1 MKKITFLIRSLER
14 SGGGGAEKQLTTLA
28 KGLSLKGYDVSVL
41 CFYPDANSEIDFS
54 GTSIKL
60 ISLGK
65 QSRWDMVGFFGRLFQ
80 QLKYI
85 QPDVLQSYL
94 PDSNLLTILL
104 KPLFPTTK
112 MVWGIRHSNWGNS
125 QLNIEKGKKLSKW
138 VELTLYVEQ
147 KLAQFADLIIANS
160 HAGQKYHVS
169 KGFPAETMVVIPN
182 GINID
187 HFQPDPEAGKTV
199 RQEWGISANTILIGL
214 IGRLHPMKDHSTFLK
229 AAALLAQDREDLR
242 FVCVG
247 GVREQ
252 EYAEE
257 LYELTHQLG
266 ITQQVIWAGVRVDM
280 SAVYNALDIFV
291 STSAFGEGFSNA
303 IGEAMACGKPC
314 VVTDVGD
321 SGLVVGDRGIVV
333 PPKDPQALKTAVLQL
348 IMEMSAGNQI
358 QAEVRQRIV
367 ENFSV
372 PQLVLKTECALMS
385 LFYDEIARSQ

>member
-1 MKKITFLIRSLER
+1 MKKITFLIRSLDR

-28 KGLSLKGYDVSVL
+28 KALSLKGYEVSVL
-41 CFYPDANSEIDFS
+41 CFYPDDNSEIDFL
-54 GTSIKL
+54 GTSAKL
-60 ISLGK
+60 IYIGK
-65 QSRWDMVGFFGRLFQ
+65 QNRWDMVGFFGRLFQ
-80 QLKYI
+80 QLKHI
-85 QPDVLQSYL
+85 QPDVLHSYL
-94 PDSNLLTILL
+94 PDANLLTIFL

-112 MVWGIRHSNWGNS
+112 MVWGIRHSNWGDS

-138 VELTLYVEQ
+138 VSLTLYIEQ
-147 KLAQFADLIIANS
+147 KLAQFADLIITNS

-169 KGFPAETMVVIPN
+169 KGFPPETIVVIPN
-182 GINID
+182 GIDINQ
-187 HFQPDPEAGKTV
+187 FRPDPEAGKTV

-214 IGRLHPMKDHSTFLK
+214 VGRLHPMKDHLTFLK
-229 AAALLAQDREDLR
+229 AAALLAQERKDLR

-247 GVREQ
+247 GVQEQ
-252 EYAEE
+252 GYAKE

-266 ITQQVIWAGVRVDM
+266 ITQQVIWAGGRADM

-321 SGLVVGDRGIVV
+321 SGLIVGAKGIVI
-333 PPKDPQALKTAVLQL
+333 PPKDPLALKTAVLQL
-348 IMEMSAGNQI
+348 IMEMSVGNQI

-372 PQLVLKTECALMS
+372 PQLALKTECVLMGLS
-385 LFYDEIARSQ
+385 YD